1 LAKRFHKFIIAKVL
15 TKFFTMLIKIGTRGS
30 QLALWQAH
38 YVAEI
43 LQKNNIQTEI
53 ITIETKG
60 DKILNKSLAKIG
72 SKGVFT
78 VELEEQLRAQTI
90 DIAVHSAKDVQSEL
104 ADDLELIAFSEREI
118 ANDVVI
124 SFNKNARLSQFDNT
138 YLVGTSST
146 RRVAMLRHYYP
157 NVRTSDVRGNL
168 QNRMKKLEKGDFD
181 ALILAY
187 AGVKRMNF
195 EQYIVEEM
203 PLETF
208 TPAVGQGSIAI
219 ESSTNLAPEKR
230 RAVRDLINHSLTE
243 TCLLAER
250 AFLRTL
256 QGGCSVPVFGL
267 AQIQANQLIINGGI
281 ISLNGK
287 NMLREELIGNL
298 DEAIHLGKK
307 LAEILIEAG
316 ADKILQEIKGH

>member
-1 LAKRFHKFIIAKVL
+1 
-15 TKFFTMLIKIGTRGS
+15 MLIKIGTRGS

-53 ITIETKG
+53 IPIETKG

-78 VELEEQLRAQTI
+78 AELEEQLRAQTI

-104 ADDLELIAFSEREI
+104 ADDLELIAFSEREL

-168 QNRMKKLEKGDFD
+168 QNRVKKLEKGDFD

-195 EQYIVEEM
+195 EQYIVEQM

-219 ESSTNLAPEKR
+219 ESSIHLNPEKR
-230 RAVRDLINHSLTE
+230 QVVHELVNHSLTE
-243 TCLLAER
+243 TCLRAER

-267 AQIQANQLIINGGI
+267 AQIQANQLKINGGI
-281 ISLNGK
+281 VSLNGK
-287 NMLREELIGNL
+287 NMLREELIGDL
-298 DEAIHLGKK
+298 DQAVSLGKQ
-307 LAEILIEAG
+307 LAELLIESG
-316 ADKILQEIKGH
+316 ADKILREIKGQA